1 MITDYPKG
9 FTTYFD
15 VEFRQCHLPVT
26 FSTGPF
32 SPQTHWRQTS
42 FFLRREYDL
51 ARGEVIRGIIKIEK
65 DKICVR
71 NLDIKIGF
79 VVEVV
84 FRVATDYRHVVVCL
98 E

>member
-1 MITDYPKG
+1 MDYSKG
-9 FTTYFD
+9 LTTYFD
-15 VEFRQCHLPVT
+15 VEFSQCHLPVT

-32 SPQTHWRQTS
+32 SPITHWRQTS

-51 ARGEVIRGIIKIEK
+51 ARGEVIRGIVKIEK

-84 FRVATDYRHVVVCL
+84 FRVATN
-98 E
+98 